1 MHASKPRP
9 QGTANKRGRYDC
21 LDWKTCGGI
30 CANSLRSVFLFRPQP
45 APSVH
50 YCVGKDGKELS
61 ALANISVDSMQH
73 EQHEQLPM
81 FTRLTPEDD
90 RGAVVEGY
98 FTRRL
103 QTFGLLDEDGNV
115 MDAGGHWIPSLNAP
129 YIQLTINKMLS
140 TARRYKTILYLT
152 RDLGQYMGPV
162 NIATAMHR
170 LGRLV
175 RKAKARNPS
184 IPERVAIQSH
194 YHYLLFLAQK
204 AVDSM
209 AARGIANFIWG
220 MAALGDTHH
229 VGIILRLGQR
239 LMDMDPA
246 ELKEQELSNVLW
258 GLATLDIY
266 IPELMDRMLDSACSR
281 INECVPQALSNMV
294 WACATLRH
302 VHSRFFHLV
311 AETATPNLQNF
322 QSQTLANTLWAFS
335 VLGEYPIDLFQ
346 QAGEEIVRRLTMEIP
361 ETEDEGQEQEP
372 PASKAIDADTTESYL
387 QFRGQEIS
395 NILIAFARGGVIH
408 PKLLNALESELSS
421 DGASQRIEPLE
432 LFTSQALTNTLWAFA
447 TLRWYPARLLPPI
460 TKAIGNIVAGMTAQ
474 ELSNVLWAYARF
486 AYHPGRVMATFLSVI
501 ESRLSEFEGQGCTNS
516 LWALGVLKATHS
528 GAFVGLLNRYINLEK
543 SNASF
548 GELQYNQVLQAV
560 LLAQF
565 EERGGR
571 VKWRPE
577 IDLPEEVVDRAL
589 AAWASQQMSTQLS
602 GFHIDVSEGLMRL
615 GVTHSIEQLVAR
627 DLLSIDIA
635 VVQDGRNIAI
645 EVDGPFHFP
654 VNARTP
660 LGHTMIRRRL
670 LRAAGWTVVSI
681 PWYEWFQ
688 LQTWDDRLAYL
699 ANLLAS
705 ADSTFAERLKPAMN
719 EILST
724 EFAPGINAS
733 MDDSEGQLDT
743 SVMVNTMNDDGP
755 VLSYYSNSSNFSDIH
770 NELILALTRK
780 NVQLT
785 SGAIRRLQSM
795 GLDNLVQEV
804 AKRNQISGKGV
815 ERMHGSSHEVYSP
828 LPAFSSADTSEGLLP
843 KPRLPRRQRVPGNG
857 MRLKRDGGFMQL

>member
-1 MHASKPRP
+1 MHASKARP
-9 QGTANKRGRYDC
+9 NGAANERSRYDYV
-21 LDWKTCGGI
+21 DRRASGGVCI
-30 CANSLRSVFLFRPQP
+30 NSLRCIFLYRPLRT
-45 APSVH
+45 PSIQR
-50 YCVGKDGKELS
+50 CVGNKDGTELS
-61 ALANISVDSMQH
+61 ALADISIDSVQ
-73 EQHEQLPM
+73 QEQLPV
-81 FTRLTPEDD
+81 FSRLTPEDD
-90 RGAVVEGY
+90 KGAVVEGY

-103 QTFGLLDEDGNV
+103 QAVGLLDEDGNV
-115 MDAGGHWIPSLNAP
+115 MDTGKLWIPSLNAP

-140 TARRYKTILYLT
+140 TARRYRTILYLV
-152 RDLGQYMGPV
+152 RDLGEYMGPV

-184 IPERVAIQSH
+184 VPERVATHSNYQ
-194 YHYLLFLAQK
+194 YLLSLAQK
-204 AVDSM
+204 AVDLM

-266 IPELMDRMLDSACSR
+266 IPDLMDRMLESACTR
-281 INECVPQALSNMV
+281 INDCVPQALSNMI

-302 VHSRFFHLV
+302 LHCRFLQLV
-311 AETATPNLQNF
+311 AETAAPNLENF

-335 VLGEYPIDLFQ
+335 VLGEYPVDLFQ
-346 QAGEEIVRRLTMEIP
+346 QAGEEIVRRLTMPLPEMDDEIP
-361 ETEDEGQEQEP
+361 EKELIAGKIT
-372 PASKAIDADTTESYL
+372 DTDVAETYL

-395 NILIAFARGGVIH
+395 NILIAFARGGITH
-408 PKLLNALESELSS
+408 PLLLTALESELSS
-421 DGASQRIEPLE
+421 DGAIQRIEPLE

-447 TLRWYPARLLPPI
+447 TLRWYPARLLPSI
-460 TKAIGNIVAGMTAQ
+460 TKAIGRIVSDMTAQ

-501 ESRLSEFEGQGCTNS
+501 ENRLNEFEGQGCTNS

-528 GAFVGLLNRYINLEK
+528 GAFVGLLNRYISLEK

-615 GVTHSIEQLVAR
+615 GITHSIEQLVAR

-635 VVQDGRNIAI
+635 VVQDGQNIAI

-688 LQTWDDRLAYL
+688 IQTWDGRLAYL

-705 ADSTFAERLKPAMN
+705 ADSSFAERLKPAMS

-724 EFAPGINAS
+724 NFAPGINS
-733 MDDSEGQLDT
+733 PIDDSEGQLDT
-743 SVMVNTMNDDGP
+743 SVLINSMNDDGP

-795 GLDNLVQEV
+795 GLDNLVKEV
-804 AKRNQISGKGV
+804 TKRNRNSGADQV
-815 ERMHGSSHEVYSP
+815 HSSGHEVYSP
-828 LPAFSSADTSEGLLP
+828 LPAFSSADTSGGLLP
-843 KPRLPRRQRVPGNG
+843 KPRLPRHR
-857 MRLKRDGGFMQL
+857 RLPTYRMPFKRDFRDFMQP